1 MLVKPPFITMQT
13 AKHSRESAAKGD
25 DQIAFENGISF
36 QNAGRHVTALE
47 WYADVKPTGGRWDIR
62 ASAGRIAL
70 LIALNRAE
78 EAVVV
83 GTQALKR
90 MRFYSVSI
98 VVQTSRA
105 LNVVRGPLPA
115 LKLCRQALRHAAF
128 QQSPHV
134 WFSAAAF
141 AAQCHQFGRSLR
153 YLRGFFD
160 CCDESFGGDLFSDF
174 DFAPLWQHLRCEA
187 LTDEEIAAL
196 RAMATHH
203 HRSLVAGLR
212 CSLSYESIGHVP
224 PGLRRFLCLNL
235 ATMTWVPRPDATP
248 AQQATFQTWCDAV
261 RQEARQSFEHAV
273 GKALAIHTATSGEC
287 A

>member
-1 MLVKPPFITMQT
+1 MH
-13 AKHSRESAAKGD
+13 ANKHHREPAAKGD

-47 WYADVKPTGGRWDIR
+47 WYADVKPTGGRWDIQ
-62 ASAGRIAL
+62 ASSARMSL
-70 LIALNRAE
+70 LIGLKRAE

-90 MRFYSVSI
+90 MRHYSVSL
-98 VVQTSRA
+98 VNQTSRA
-105 LNVVRGPLPA
+105 LNVVQGPLPA
-115 LKLCRQALRHAAF
+115 LNLCRQALRLAAF
-128 QQSPHV
+128 QQSPHL
-134 WFSAAAF
+134 WFSAAAY
-141 AAQCHQFGRSLR
+141 ASQCNQFGRSLR
-153 YLRGFFD
+153 YLKSFFD
-160 CCDESFGGDLFSDF
+160 CCEASFGGDLFSDF
-174 DFAPLWQHLRCEA
+174 DFAPLWQHLLCET

-196 RAMATHH
+196 RTLATHH

-212 CSLSYESIGHVP
+212 CPLSYESIGHVP

-235 ATMTWVPRPDATP
+235 ATMTWMPRPNATR
-248 AQQATFQTWCDAV
+248 AQQATFQTWYDAV

-273 GKALAIHTATSGEC
+273 SKALAIHTATSGEC